1 MARLKGLLKIEGTL
15 DNLTFYKT
23 QDGHLVKTKS
33 GVSGDRIAND
43 PNFQR
48 TRENGSEF
56 GSSASAG
63 KLLRSA
69 VRILMMNASDN
80 RVTSRL
86 TQIMTQIKNYDT
98 TSVRGER
105 NVGIGITDPMA
116 QALLKGFDFN
126 DSAILGSVVFA
137 PYAVNPATGD
147 IAFPAFTPIN
157 DVYYPTGATHIS
169 LKSAFANVDFVNN
182 TSAVEYSP
190 VQNLA
195 IDGTN
200 TPFNLT
206 PAGVPAGAGTKFY
219 ILTIEF
225 FQEVNGIQYSLKNGA
240 YNALNIVEL
249 A

>member
-63 KLLRSA
+63 KLLRNA
-69 VRILMMNASDN
+69 VRNLMMNAADN

-86 TQIMTQIKNYDT
+86 TQIMTQIKNYDA
-98 TSVRGER
+98 TSPRGER
-105 NVGIGITDPMA
+105 NVGVGIADPMA
-116 QALLKGFDFN
+116 KALLKGFDFN
-126 DSAILGSVVFA
+126 DSATLGSVIFA
-137 PYAVNPATGD
+137 PFTVNTGTGD

-157 DVYYPTGATHIS
+157 DIYYPTGATHVS
-169 LKSAFANVDFVNN
+169 FKSAFADVDFVNEV
-182 TSAVEYSP
+182 SAIEYSP
-190 VQNLA
+190 VTNLP

-200 TPFNLT
+200 TPVTLT
-206 PAGVPAGAGTKFY
+206 PAAVPAGAGTKFY
-219 ILTIEF
+219 LMLIEF
-225 FQEVNGIQYSLKNGA
+225 FQEVNGVQYSLKNGA
-240 YNALNIVEL
+240 YNVLNIVE
-249 A
+249 AA

>member
-48 TRENGSEF
+48 TRENGAEF

-63 KLLRSA
+63 KLLRNA
-69 VRILMMNASDN
+69 VRNLMMNASDN
-80 RVTSRL
+80 RVTSRI
-86 TQIMTQIKNYDT
+86 TQIMTQIKNYDA
-98 TSVRGER
+98 TSARGDR
-105 NVGIGITDPMA
+105 NVGIGIADPMA
-116 QALLKGFDFN
+116 VALLKGFDFN
-126 DSAILGSVVFA
+126 DKATLGSVLFSPFTVDAGTGKIDFA
-137 PYAVNPATGD
+137 
-147 IAFPAFTPIN
+147 AFTPIN
-157 DVYYPTGATHIS
+157 DIFYPSGATHIAF
-169 LKSAFANVDFVNN
+169 KSAFANVDFVND

-190 VQNLA
+190 VQNIL

-200 TPFNLT
+200 TPFSLT
-206 PAGVPAGAGTKFY
+206 PAAAPSIGGTKMYF
-219 ILTIEF
+219 ISIEF
-225 FQEVNGIQYSLKNGA
+225 YQEVNGVQYSLKNGA
-240 YNALNIVEL
+240 YNVLNIVEV

>member
-63 KLLRSA
+63 KLLRNA
-69 VRILMMNASDN
+69 VRNLMMNASDN

-86 TQIMTQIKNYDT
+86 TQIMTQIKNYDA
-98 TSVRGER
+98 TSPRGER
-105 NVGIGITDPMA
+105 NVGLGIADPMA
-116 QALLKGFDFN
+116 KALLKGFDFN
-126 DSAILGSVVFA
+126 DSATLGSVIFA
-137 PYAVNPATGD
+137 PFTVNTGTGD

-157 DVYYPTGATHIS
+157 DIYYPTGATHVS
-169 LKSAFANVDFVNN
+169 FKSAFADVDFVNEV
-182 TSAVEYSP
+182 SAIEYSP

-200 TPFNLT
+200 TPFNLI
-206 PAGVPAGAGTKFY
+206 PAAVPAGAGTKLYF
-219 ILTIEF
+219 LTIEF

-240 YNALNIVEL
+240 YNVLNIVEI

>member
-1 MARLKGLLKIEGTL
+1 MAKLKGLLKIEGTL

-63 KLLRSA
+63 KLLRNA
-69 VRILMMNASDN
+69 VRNLMMNASDN

-86 TQIMTQIKNYDT
+86 TQIMTLIKNYDT

-105 NVGIGITDPMA
+105 NVGVGIADPMA
-116 QALLKGFDFN
+116 QTLLKGFDFN
-126 DSAILGSVVFA
+126 DSATLGSVVFA
-137 PYAVNPATGD
+137 PYVVTPASGD

-169 LKSAFANVDFVNN
+169 FKSAFANVDFANN
-182 TSAVEYSP
+182 ISAIEYSP

-206 PAGVPAGAGTKFY
+206 PAGVPAGGGTRLYF
-219 ILTIEF
+219 LTIEF

-240 YNALNIVEL
+240 YNVLNIVEI

>member
-48 TRENGSEF
+48 TRENGAEF

-63 KLLRSA
+63 KLLRMA
-69 VRILMMNASDN
+69 VRNLMMNASDN

-86 TQIMTQIKNYDT
+86 TQIMTQIKNYDA
-98 TSVRGER
+98 SSARGER
-105 NVGIGITDPMA
+105 TVGVGIADPNAVAMI
-116 QALLKGFDFN
+116 KGFDFN
-126 DSAILGSVVFA
+126 DKATLGSVIFA
-137 PYAVNPATGD
+137 PFTVDTGSGKID
-147 IAFPAFTPIN
+147 FAAFTPIN
-157 DVYYPTGATHIS
+157 DVYYPNGATHIS
-169 LKSAFANVDFVNN
+169 FKSAFAVVDFANDTN
-182 TSAVEYSP
+182 AIKYSP
-190 VQNLA
+190 VTNLA

-200 TPFNLT
+200 TSFNLT
-206 PAGVPAGAGTKFY
+206 PAAAPTGSGTKLYF
-219 ILTIEF
+219 LTIEF
-225 FQEVNGIQYSLKNGA
+225 YQEVNGVQYSLKNGA
-240 YNALNIVEL
+240 YNVLNIVEV